1 MHSANFFYLWN
12 YHKMNQISTKGAKI
26 VQNGPKLI
34 SSKCIKFVQKG
45 TFEQIS
51 KICIK
56 CIKTKFALNKSN
68 WHKMNQSCTKWI
80 TFLQNAPNLHKVD
93 QACAKWPKNAQ
104 KGLNFHK
111 ITKFAQNE
119 TNMHKIA
126 RPKLFAQNGSNLSKM
141 SQI

>member
-1 MHSANFFYLWN
+1 MKCTQLKFFYLWN

-56 CIKTKFALNKSN
+56 MHQNQICTKRIKLAQNEPKL
-68 WHKMNQSCTKWI
+68 HKMDHFSSKCIQFAQSGPSLCKMA
-80 TFLQNAPNLHKVD
+80 QK
-93 QACAKWPKNAQ
+93 CAKWTEFSQNNQ
-104 KGLNFHK
+104 
-111 ITKFAQNE
+111 ICTK
-119 TNMHKIA
+119 
-126 RPKLFAQNGSNLSKM
+126 
-141 SQI
+141 